1 MEPTHT
7 LVNGCPTDFVSAGD
21 RGLLYGDGVFR
32 TLRVSAGR
40 ALWWPEQYA
49 KLASDAARL
58 AIPCP
63 SRADWEADI
72 AACLNRAGEQ
82 DGEQDGVL
90 RLTLT
95 RGEGT
100 RGYAPPNTPTPT
112 RLVQFSPLPA
122 DVDLAALGQIHL
134 CGLRLASQ
142 PALAGVKHL
151 NRLEQVLA
159 RAEWTDPAVA
169 EGLLLDAE
177 DRLIS
182 GLSSNLFLMR
192 GGVLFTPRL
201 DRCGVAGVA
210 RDRFIA
216 RAPALGHPVT
226 VTDLSR
232 ADLDAADALFL
243 CNSVRGL
250 RWVAEMGGRSWAL
263 HPAFTALRE
272 CLWAD

>member
-1 MEPTHT
+1 METTHT

-40 ALWWPEQYA
+40 ALWWFDQYA

-82 DGEQDGVL
+82 NGVL

-95 RGEGT
+95 RGEGP
-100 RGYAPPNTPTPT
+100 RGYAPPHTPLST

-134 CGLRLASQ
+134 CRLRLASQ

-159 RAEWTDPAVA
+159 RAEWTDPQIG
-169 EGLLLDAE
+169 EGLLCDAE

-192 GGVLFTPRL
+192 GRTLYTPRL
-201 DRCGVAGVA
+201 ERCGVAGVA
-210 RDRFIA
+210 RERLMA
-216 RAPALGHPVT
+216 RAPTLDHPVT
-226 VTDLSR
+226 VADLSLD
-232 ADLDAADALFL
+232 DLLGAEAVFL

-250 RWVAEMGGRSWAL
+250 RWVVGLDGREWPQ
-263 HPAFTALRE
+263 HPAFDRLRE
-272 CLWAD
+272 VLWAD

>member
-7 LVNGCPTDFVSAGD
+7 LVNGCPTNLVSAGD

-40 ALWWPEQYA
+40 ALWWLDQYA

-82 DGEQDGVL
+82 DGGQAGVL

-95 RGEGT
+95 RGEGP
-100 RGYAPPNTPTPT
+100 RGYAPPHTPLST
-112 RLVQFSPLPA
+112 RLLQFSPLPA

-134 CGLRLASQ
+134 CRLRLAPQ

-159 RAEWTDPAVA
+159 RAEWTDPAIA

-192 GGVLFTPRL
+192 GRTLYTPRL

-210 RDRFIA
+210 RDRLMA
-216 RAPALGHPVT
+216 RAPALGHSVQ

-232 ADLDAADALFL
+232 ADLDAADAIFL

>member
-1 MEPTHT
+1 MESTCT
-7 LVNGCPTDFVSAGD
+7 LVNGRLTNLVSAGD

-32 TLRVSAGR
+32 TLRVTAGR

-58 AIPCP
+58 AMLCPPCV
-63 SRADWEADI
+63 DWEADI
-72 AACLNRAGEQ
+72 AACLNAAGY
-82 DGEQDGVL
+82 QDGVL

-95 RGEGT
+95 RGEGR
-100 RGYAPPNTPTPT
+100 RGYALPNIPTPM

-122 DVDLAALGQIHL
+122 DLDSAALGKVHR
-134 CGLRLASQ
+134 CRLRLALQ

-159 RAEWTDPAVA
+159 RAEWSDPAIA
-169 EGLLLDAE
+169 EGLVCDAE
-177 DRLIS
+177 DRLMS
-182 GLSSNLFLMR
+182 GVSSNLFLMR
-192 GGVLFTPRL
+192 GGVLLTPRL
-201 DRCGVAGVA
+201 DYCGVAGVA
-210 RDRFIA
+210 RDRLIA

-226 VTDLSR
+226 VTDLSF
-232 ADLDAADALFL
+232 ADLDAAEAVFL

-250 RWVAEMGGRSWAL
+250 RWVAEMDGRSWAL